1 MCWCVWGV
9 GVDALGFI
17 FYEKSPRAVDPKV
30 ARIIIEQLPPFINTV
45 GVFVDRD
52 REEVEEIIRFCSL
65 GYAQLHGQESP
76 KYCER
81 LARFA
86 APCQI
91 IKALRV
97 GGDLQ
102 ASDIT
107 PYNEHVKGFLLD
119 TYQKG
124 VQGGTGAC
132 FDWSLIEGL
141 QLQRDVILAGGL
153 NAENVQEAVN
163 AVKPYALDVN
173 SGVETAPGQ
182 KDHALIRDFV
192 CTVRACEQD

>member
-1 MCWCVWGV
+1 MDSIVV
-9 GVDALGFI
+9 LI
-17 FYEKSPRAVDPKV
+17 
-30 ARIIIEQLPPFINTV
+30 
-45 GVFVDRD
+45 
-52 REEVEEIIRFCSL
+52 
-65 GYAQLHGQESP
+65 
-76 KYCER
+76 
-81 LARFA
+81 
-86 APCQI
+86 AP
-91 IKALRV
+91 
-97 GGDLQ
+97 
-102 ASDIT
+102 
-107 PYNEHVKGFLLD
+107 N

-192 CTVRACEQD
+192 CKVRACEQD